1 MKEVFVAFV
10 RLGVTSFGGPI
21 AHLAYFRQEFVE
33 RRGWLSD
40 ERYAELVALGQ
51 FLPGPASSQVGF
63 ALGYLR
69 AGWRGALAA
78 WFGFTMPSAVLMV
91 AFAYGVATA
100 PAQGPVAAAFNGAVH
115 ALMLVAVAVVAQAL
129 GAMARSLTPD
139 LPRIVIA
146 LAAGTAV
153 LVLGNPMTQIAV
165 IAVGA
170 GIGGFTLSTPATQLP
185 TVNQSGKV
193 AAKGRT
199 PVLLLG
205 ALGTVLIAL
214 PLASY
219 VTAAPANSP
228 LAIADAYS
236 RAGALVFG
244 GGHVVLPL
252 LEQVTVGQGVASG
265 EQFLAGYGASQ
276 AMPGPLFTFAAY
288 LGALAQPGLAGLGTA
303 AVALVAIFVPG
314 LMLMA
319 AALPLWQRIR
329 SRPRARGA
337 IAGANAAVVGVLGA
351 ALINPVIVHA
361 VSSLADAVVAI
372 ALLLALLLRVPVLW
386 LVLAATALGAGLGV
400 LVPPL

>member
-1 MKEVFVAFV
+1 MKEVFVAFA

-21 AHLAYFRQEFVE
+21 AHVAYFRHEFVE
-33 RRGWLSD
+33 RRRWLSD

-78 WFGFTMPSAVLMV
+78 WAGFTMPSAVIMV
-91 AFAYGVATA
+91 AFAYGLSVA
-100 PAQGPVAAAFNGAVH
+100 PDRGVAARAVSGAIH
-115 ALMLVAVAVVAQAL
+115 ALMLIAVAVVAQAL

-146 LAAGTAV
+146 LGAGAAV
-153 LVLGNPMTQIAV
+153 LVLGNPATQIAV

-170 GIGGFTLSTPATQLP
+170 ALGGFALRTQASHPSTSEQTGKAT
-185 TVNQSGKV
+185 THT
-193 AAKGRT
+193 RT
-199 PVLLLG
+199 PVLLLA
-205 ALGTVLIAL
+205 ALVTMLVVL
-214 PLASY
+214 PLARY
-219 VTAAPANSP
+219 LTAAPANSP

-252 LEQVTVGQGVASG
+252 LEQVTVGQGITSQ
-265 EQFLAGYGASQ
+265 EQFLAGYGAAQ

-288 LGALAQPGLAGLGTA
+288 LGALAQPGVAGLGTA
-303 AVALVAIFVPG
+303 ALAVVAIFVPG
-314 LMLMA
+314 LVLMA

-337 IAGANAAVVGVLGA
+337 ISGANAAVVGVLGA
-351 ALINPVIVHA
+351 AFINPVIVDS
-361 VSSLADAVVAI
+361 VSSPADAVVAI
-372 ALLLALLLRVPVLW
+372 AFLLALLLRVPVLW
-386 LVLAATALGAGLGV
+386 LVLAATALGAGLGATAAMG
-400 LVPPL
+400 

>member
-21 AHLAYFRQEFVE
+21 AHLAYFRHEFVE
-33 RRGWLSD
+33 RRRWLSD
-40 ERYAELVALGQ
+40 ARYAELVALGQ

-78 WFGFTMPSAVLMV
+78 WAGFTMPSAVLMV

-100 PAQGPVAAAFNGAVH
+100 PAQGPVAAALNGAIH

-139 LPRIVIA
+139 LPRVVIA
-146 LAAGTAV
+146 LGAGVAV
-153 LVLGNPMTQIAV
+153 LVLGNPLTQLAV

-170 GIGGFTLSTPATQLP
+170 AIGGFTLRTPALQLS
-185 TVNQSGKV
+185 TFEQSGKD
-193 AAKGRT
+193 ASRART
-199 PVLLLG
+199 PFLLLA
-205 ALGTVLIAL
+205 ALCTMLIAL
-214 PLASY
+214 PIASY
-219 VTAAPANSP
+219 LTAAPANSP
-228 LAIADAYS
+228 LAIADSYS

-252 LEQVTVGQGVASG
+252 LEQVAVGQGVASQ
-265 EQFLAGYGASQ
+265 EQFLAGYGAAQ

-319 AALPLWQRIR
+319 AVLPLWQRIR

-337 IAGANAAVVGVLGA
+337 ISGANAAVVGVLGA

-361 VSSLADAVVAI
+361 VSSPADAVVAI
-372 ALLLALLLRVPVLW
+372 ALLLALLMRVPVVW
-386 LVLAATALGAGLGV
+386 LVLATTALGAGLGA
-400 LVPPL
+400 LVTTG